1 MKLNIL
7 SVLCAGVACVAATP
21 FSDSWSRTH
30 GAVTPASSSRQQK
43 DLACAAPAARLSV
56 RGGGVLDRL
65 DQGKVMDLKTALKF
79 KAG

>member
-7 SVLCAGVACVAATP
+7 SVLCAGVACAAATP

-30 GAVTPASSSRQQK
+30 GAVTTPAGSSQK

>member
-1 MKLNIL
+1 MKLNVL
-7 SVLCAGVACVAATP
+7 SVLCAGVACAAATP

-30 GAVTPASSSRQQK
+30 GAVTPVGSTQK
-43 DLACAAPAARLSV
+43 DLACAAPATRLSV

-65 DQGKVMDLKTALKF
+65 DQGKVMDLKTALKY